1 MISLSS
7 KATIS
12 NTIASHNSYLT
23 NHSYTHLKHTA
34 SKLQTILAPYRVLKE
49 MLRCGEAVQP
59 PHTCLFYFR
68 FYIRLLGLW
77 PAKRAAENQLYYFY
91 NLFIMVLFSFF
102 MATII
107 CDLYEASSDFV
118 LLGED
123 LVVVLGLSLIFFK
136 MILFRM
142 GNVDTDIIINE
153 FDALHIKHA
162 RGLSEDSRNRRIL
175 QWQRNFFFGE
185 MCLFSGFYILSLLLF
200 AAMSLQPLLSQQT
213 LPFRCKFPFGLNDP
227 DEHPI
232 AFVCV
237 YFFQYFCTLY
247 MLVAIVVMDSLGGNS
262 FNQTTL
268 NLRILCENIRHL
280 GIVAA
285 GASSSTSEAVAWRE
299 LREAV
304 EFHQKIIGLMNRIN
318 QTFYWNYV
326 SQMGASTFMIC
337 LTAFEALLAQDKPM
351 VAMKFQTYMFS
362 AFMQLLYWC
371 WMGNRTY
378 YDSME
383 VATAAYEI
391 RAWYEH
397 SPRLQRQLMF
407 IIKRAQKPLEFRAKP
422 LFGFTFAS
430 FTSILSTSYSYFALL
445 RTMSD

>member
-7 KATIS
+7 KATTS

-23 NHSYTHLKHTA
+23 NHSYTHLKHTV

-49 MLRCGEAVQP
+49 MLRRGEAVQP
-59 PHTCLFYFR
+59 PHTCLYYFR
-68 FYIRLLGLW
+68 SYIRLLGLW
-77 PAKRAAENQLYYFY
+77 PAKRDAENQLYYFY
-91 NLFIMVLFSFF
+91 NLLIMVLFSFF
-102 MATII
+102 M
-107 CDLYEASSDFV
+107 LY
-118 LLGED
+118 
-123 LVVVLGLSLIFFK
+123 LIFFK

-153 FDALHIKHA
+153 FDALHIKHG
-162 RGLSEDSRNRRIL
+162 RGLSESPRNRRIL
-175 QWQRNFFFGE
+175 QWRRSFFFGE
-185 MCLFSGFYILSLLLF
+185 ICFFSGFYILSLLLF

-237 YFFQYFCTLY
+237 YFFQCFCTLY

-304 EFHQKIIGLMNRIN
+304 LFHQKIIGLMNRIN

-383 VATAAYEI
+383 VATVAYEI

-397 SPRLQRQLMF
+397 SPLLQRQLMF

>member
-1 MISLSS
+1 MSAPRSSCGPYLPNSRAIAINRFGQANKISGSG
-7 KATIS
+7 
-12 NTIASHNSYLT
+12 YLAA
-23 NHSYTHLKHTA
+23 NV
-34 SKLQTILAPYRVLKE
+34 Q
-49 MLRCGEAVQP
+49 CGV
-59 PHTCLFYFR
+59 
-68 FYIRLLGLW
+68 LLGLW

-91 NLFIMVLFSFF
+91 NLLIMVLFSFF

-123 LVVVLGLSLIFFK
+123 LVVVLGI
-136 MILFRM
+136 IL
-142 GNVDTDIIINE
+142 DSDIIYTSE
-153 FDALHIKHA
+153 LLAMKTYPKVLQTYEK
-162 RGLSEDSRNRRIL
+162 RGN
-175 QWQRNFFFGE
+175 N
-185 MCLFSGFYILSLLLF
+185 
-200 AAMSLQPLLSQQT
+200 AMSLQPLLSQQT

-237 YFFQYFCTLY
+237 YFFQCFCTLY

-397 SPRLQRQLMF
+397 SPLLQRQLMF